1 MIPIDWDSRT
11 PTAFPDGFTLT
22 LKTGV
27 SMGLQNRL
35 TSLALPISVD
45 ELPPRYVALKRP
57 STMRDPFDRHNRIA
71 VLDEARHIVR
81 DLEGLQAELAKLD
94 RPTYDAVP
102 EMIVYS
108 RQTVRGLLRVVIIW
122 GMVLNGSVSKGRR
135 VGDWCFILCLRSEL
149 SQVLSDVFKLDRWF
163 EQDAPKRIEPPK
175 PKRAAKP
182 VEDMTAKRAAIER
195 VLKEQGVRA

>member
-122 GMVLNGSVSKGRR
+122 GMVLNGSVSKGGASGIGVSSSACARNSARSCPTCSSWIAGSNRTRR
-135 VGDWCFILCLRSEL
+135 SGSSRRSR
-149 SQVLSDVFKLDRWF
+149 SARRNPW
-163 EQDAPKRIEPPK
+163 R
-175 PKRAAKP
+175 
-182 VEDMTAKRAAIER
+182 T
-195 VLKEQGVRA
+195 